1 MFTYSYFVNTWGL
14 IEALKEVKGDISGDQ
29 KKLQDALAQISLNAP
44 YGKITL
50 DENRQAITD
59 QYYLQLVEGD
69 QGLATK
75 TVGNVPDVDQTFGG
89 TFSDNTPAPGRT
101 YRPARSGTSRGS
113 ARPRSRRSSGARGSV
128 TEAVSEQAEPIL
140 RLRGVGRRFGGLD
153 AVRDVDLDVAHGERR
168 AILGPNGAGKT
179 TLFNV
184 ISGDMPATSGSIF
197 FLGRDVAEVSASG
210 RARLGMGRTYQ
221 KSRLFLGLSVE
232 DNLYLAVLGTRKGH
246 LRLHRR
252 AVDRELRERAREL
265 AAEVGLAPKLETL
278 VGSISHGEQR
288 QLEVGMAR
296 AVDPKLMLLDE
307 PASGLSRGE
316 RVALTDMLLE
326 LDPEITLVLIEHDM
340 DVALRVAETVTMMHD
355 GEKIVEGT
363 PEEIRSNQLVH
374 DLYLGGRVGDD
385 EEQG

>member
-1 MFTYSYFVNTWGL
+1 MA
-14 IEALKEVKGDISGDQ
+14 EA
-29 KKLQDALAQISLNAP
+29 
-44 YGKITL
+44 
-50 DENRQAITD
+50 
-59 QYYLQLVEGD
+59 
-69 QGLATK
+69 
-75 TVGNVPDVDQTFGG
+75 
-89 TFSDNTPAPGRT
+89 
-101 YRPARSGTSRGS
+101 
-113 ARPRSRRSSGARGSV
+113 V
-128 TEAVSEQAEPIL
+128 TEHAEPIL

-184 ISGDMPATSGSIF
+184 ISGDMPATSGSVF
-197 FLGRDVAEVSASG
+197 FLGRDVAEVSAPG

-265 AAEVGLAPKLETL
+265 AAQVGLAPKLETL

-288 QLEVGMAR
+288 QLEVGMAW

-326 LDPEITLVLIEHDM
+326 LDREITLVLIEHDM

-355 GEKIVEGT
+355 GKKIVEGT

-385 EEQG
+385 EGQT